1 MINLIYAVLF
11 TQTRFMSTL
20 TVELVMM
27 NFVVSLRM
35 RYMQPAAGF
44 EPGDPQTAPPP
55 APTGTSLHGPVQR
68 RKRQTE
74 TERH

>member
-1 MINLIYAVLF
+1 
-11 TQTRFMSTL
+11 
-20 TVELVMM
+20 MM